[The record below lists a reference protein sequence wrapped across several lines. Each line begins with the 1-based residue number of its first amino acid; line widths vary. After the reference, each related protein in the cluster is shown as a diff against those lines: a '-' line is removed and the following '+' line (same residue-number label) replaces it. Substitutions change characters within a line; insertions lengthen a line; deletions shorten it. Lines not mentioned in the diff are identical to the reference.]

1 MDLPHDTT
9 HALAG
14 PFTEQVRGTWGLP
27 LAEKRAQETEGTPS
41 YIWREVM
48 HLSEQDVMNQEEPVP
63 ETSSK
68 KTNPASSTG
77 PVHPTLQEK
86 RSQNAQAG

>member
-14 PFTEQVRGTWGLP
+14 HFTEEVRGTWGLP

-48 HLSEQDVMNQEEPVP
+48 HPSEQDMMNQEEPVS
-63 ETSSK
+63 ETGSQ
-68 KTNPASSTG
+68 KTNPASSTD
-77 PVHPTLQEK
+77 PVHPILQEK
-86 RSQNAQAG
+86 CSQNVQAG